1 MNRTH
6 NILYSIG
13 RPFSPFYAL
22 LMALRAFCYR
32 KEIFKRHRLSVPV
45 ISVGNLSLGGTGKT
59 PLVMYIA
66 GFLMGLGKR
75 PAVVSRGYGG
85 KSDRQ
90 VNVVSD
96 GKKILLDPSAAGDE
110 PRLMAENL
118 GGVPVLTGIKRH
130 VVGQYAVTAF
140 QSDCIVLDDGF
151 QHLAVHRDVD
161 LALFSAHSLLGNG
174 RVFPGGE
181 LRESPAALARADAF
195 VITGMDEMTEKD
207 VMRFKLFLRERFSEK
222 PIFFGEYKLVSLLHS
237 QQKETY
243 ALDRAKRLPVYG
255 FCGLANPESFRHTL
269 DKEGFKVTGFTT
281 FEDHYTYSPEDITI
295 LLDKARASKAKALIT
310 TEKDF
315 VKLRMYSKEAPVFA
329 LKIELLMDEKFD
341 FFLTE
346 RIVGSS

>member
-1 MNRTH
+1 MNRAH
-6 NILYSIG
+6 NIFYSLG
-13 RPFSPFYAL
+13 RPFSPFYAAV
-22 LMALRAFCYR
+22 MALRAFCYR

-45 ISVGNLSLGGTGKT
+45 ISVGNLTLGGTGKT

-66 GFLMGLGKR
+66 RFLMGLGKR

-85 KSDRQ
+85 KSGRE

-96 GKKILLDPSAAGDE
+96 GKKIFLDPSAAGDE
-110 PRLMAENL
+110 PCLMAENL
-118 GGVPVLTGIKRH
+118 DGVPVLTGIKRH
-130 VVGQYAVTAF
+130 IVGKYAGSKF

-151 QHLAVHRDVD
+151 QHLAVRRDVD

-195 VITGMDEMTEKD
+195 VITGMDEMTEEA
-207 VMRFKLFLRERFSEK
+207 VTRFKLYLRERFAGK

-237 QQKETY
+237 QQKQTY
-243 ALDRAKRLPVYG
+243 ALDQAKRLPVYG

-269 DKEGFKVTGFTT
+269 EKEGFKVAGFTV
-281 FEDHYTYSPEDITI
+281 FEDHYAYSPEDIKI
-295 LLDKARASKAKALIT
+295 LLAKARASKAKALIT

-315 VKLRMYSKEAPVFA
+315 VKLRTYSKKVPVLA
-329 LKIELLMDEKFD
+329 VKIELLMDEKFD
-341 FFLTE
+341 LFLAE
-346 RIVGSS
+346 RIVGSF